1 MAAPCNRARGGVQ
14 CTTKATT
21 LSHYTSCSLWQSF
34 FKDQFRTAQSSN
46 SMASADLGIWGWS
59 PQRGSRVQVLSHYMR
74 LKMDDCDNITQQ
86 QPYSVVAVYL
96 QGPNNQCEPAPCSIS
111 TLRNINRMYR
121 APSLSS
127 NYSQALQAFLLRPPS
142 LPLWSNTTENPGI
155 QLQET

>member
-74 LKMDDCDNITQQ
+74 LKMDDCDNRTQQ
-86 QPYSVVAVYL
+86 QPYTVVAVYL
-96 QGPNNQCEPAPCSIS
+96 QGPNNPCEPAPCSIS
-111 TLRNINRMYR
+111 TLRNINRMYH
-121 APSLSS
+121 PHCPQIIHKHSKLSFS
-127 NYSQALQAFLLRPPS
+127 GLPVYLCGLILLRTRGYS
-142 LPLWSNTTENPGI
+142 
-155 QLQET
+155 